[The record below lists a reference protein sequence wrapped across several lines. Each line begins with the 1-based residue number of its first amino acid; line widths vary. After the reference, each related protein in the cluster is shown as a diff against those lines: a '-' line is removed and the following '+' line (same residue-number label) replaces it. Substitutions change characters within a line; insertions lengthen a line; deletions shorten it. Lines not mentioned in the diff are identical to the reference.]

1 MARLTKKKT
10 EAAQAA
16 EVATETQETL
26 AAEAAAEV
34 AAEAVKA
41 TEEAAEPTPYEA
53 ALKEAEKQA
62 EAAEPTPYEAALKEA
77 EKQAEVAEPTPYEAA
92 LKEAEKQA
100 EAAAKAAEA
109 KKVKA
114 QAINSANRAVIDT
127 SDTVTLCLNYPQ
139 DLELAIPTSKG
150 TIERIILRGNNTHL
164 RGKEK
169 GINPVGA
176 YGVTPNVPR
185 AAWEWF
191 CKNYPEFWL
200 IKEHLLF
207 CATKDDKYSVEAETD
222 ERKALRNGFEP
233 AAKMAGPEGR
243 EGSVTPVE

>member
-10 EAAQAA
+10 ETAKAA

-34 AAEAVKA
+34 AAEAVQA

-62 EAAEPTPYEAALKEA
+62 EE
-77 EKQAEVAEPTPYEAA
+77 
-92 LKEAEKQA
+92 
-100 EAAAKAAEA
+100 AAKAAEE

-114 QAINSANRAVIDT
+114 QSINSANRAIDT
-127 SDTVTLCLNYPQ
+127 TDTVTLCFNYPQ
-139 DLELAIPTSKG
+139 DLELAIPTFKG
-150 TIERIILRGNNTHL
+150 TIERIILNGNNAHL

>member
-16 EVATETQETL
+16 EVAIENKETL

-62 EAAEPTPYEAALKEA
+62 EEAAEPTPYEAALKEA
-77 EKQAEVAEPTPYEAA
+77 EKQAEE
-92 LKEAEKQA
+92 
-100 EAAAKAAEA
+100 AAKAAEK

-114 QAINSANRAVIDT
+114 QSINSANRAVIDT

>member
-16 EVATETQETL
+16 EVATENKETL

-62 EAAEPTPYEAALKEA
+62 EE
-77 EKQAEVAEPTPYEAA
+77 
-92 LKEAEKQA
+92 
-100 EAAAKAAEA
+100 AAKAAEK

-114 QAINSANRAVIDT
+114 QFINSANRRAVIDT

>member
-41 TEEAAEPTPYEA
+41 TEEAAELTPYEA

-62 EAAEPTPYEAALKEA
+62 EE
-77 EKQAEVAEPTPYEAA
+77 
-92 LKEAEKQA
+92 
-100 EAAAKAAEA
+100 AAKAAEA

-114 QAINSANRAVIDT
+114 QAINSANRAVINT

-185 AAWEWF
+185 AAWKWF

>member
-10 EAAQAA
+10 ETAKAA

-41 TEEAAEPTPYEA
+41 TEEAAEPIPYEA

-62 EAAEPTPYEAALKEA
+62 EE
-77 EKQAEVAEPTPYEAA
+77 
-92 LKEAEKQA
+92 
-100 EAAAKAAEA
+100 AAKAAEA

-114 QAINSANRAVIDT
+114 KVKAASINSANRAVIDT

-139 DLELAIPTSKG
+139 DLELTIPTSKG
-150 TIERIILRGNNTHL
+150 TIERIILNGNNTHL

-191 CKNYPEFWL
+191 YENYPEFWL

>member
-16 EVATETQETL
+16 EVATENKETL

-53 ALKEAEKQA
+53 ALKEAEKQSA
-62 EAAEPTPYEAALKEA
+62 SASAPTSP
-77 EKQAEVAEPTPYEAA
+77 EK
-92 LKEAEKQA
+92 
-100 EAAAKAAEA
+100 

-114 QAINSANRAVIDT
+114 QSINSANRAVIDT

-191 CKNYPEFWL
+191 RQNYPEFWL

>member
-10 EAAQAA
+10 ETAKAA

-62 EAAEPTPYEAALKEA
+62 EEAAK
-77 EKQAEVAEPTPYEAA
+77 
-92 LKEAEKQA
+92 
-100 EAAAKAAEA
+100 AAKAAEA

-114 QAINSANRAVIDT
+114 ASINSANRAVIDT

-150 TIERIILRGNNTHL
+150 TIERIILRGNNAHL

-243 EGSVTPVE
+243 EGSVTPAE

>member
-10 EAAQAA
+10 ETAKAA

-34 AAEAVKA
+34 AAEAVQA

-62 EAAEPTPYEAALKEA
+62 EE
-77 EKQAEVAEPTPYEAA
+77 
-92 LKEAEKQA
+92 
-100 EAAAKAAEA
+100 AAKAAS
-109 KKVKA
+109 V
-114 QAINSANRAVIDT
+114 NSANRAVIDT

-150 TIERIILRGNNTHL
+150 TIERIILRGNNAHL

>member
-10 EAAQAA
+10 ETAKAA

-41 TEEAAEPTPYEA
+41 TEEAA
-53 ALKEAEKQA
+53 
-62 EAAEPTPYEAALKEA
+62 
-77 EKQAEVAEPTPYEAA
+77 
-92 LKEAEKQA
+92 
-100 EAAAKAAEA
+100 KAAEA

-114 QAINSANRAVIDT
+114 ASINSANRAVIDI

>member
-62 EAAEPTPYEAALKEA
+62 EEAAKAAEAK
-77 EKQAEVAEPTPYEAA
+77 KV
-92 LKEAEKQA
+92 
-100 EAAAKAAEA
+100 KAAEA

>member
-16 EVATETQETL
+16 EVATENKETL
-26 AAEAAAEV
+26 AAEAATSA

-41 TEEAAEPTPYEA
+41 TEEAA
-53 ALKEAEKQA
+53 
-62 EAAEPTPYEAALKEA
+62 
-77 EKQAEVAEPTPYEAA
+77 
-92 LKEAEKQA
+92 
-100 EAAAKAAEA
+100 KAAEE

-114 QAINSANRAVIDT
+114 QSINSANRAVIDT
-127 SDTVTLCLNYPQ
+127 TDTVTLCLNYPQ

-150 TIERIILRGNNTHL
+150 TIERIILNGNNAYL

>member
-16 EVATETQETL
+16 EVATENKETL

-62 EAAEPTPYEAALKEA
+62 EE
-77 EKQAEVAEPTPYEAA
+77 
-92 LKEAEKQA
+92 
-100 EAAAKAAEA
+100 AAKAAE
-109 KKVKA
+109 KKKGKA
-114 QAINSANRAVIDT
+114 QFINSANRRAVIDT

>member
-10 EAAQAA
+10 ETAKAA

-26 AAEAAAEV
+26 AAAAAAEV

-41 TEEAAEPTPYEA
+41 TEEAA
-53 ALKEAEKQA
+53 
-62 EAAEPTPYEAALKEA
+62 
-77 EKQAEVAEPTPYEAA
+77 
-92 LKEAEKQA
+92 
-100 EAAAKAAEA
+100 KAAEE

-114 QAINSANRAVIDT
+114 QSINSANRAVIDT
-127 SDTVTLCLNYPQ
+127 TDTVTLCLNYPQ

-150 TIERIILRGNNTHL
+150 TIERIILNGNNAHL

>member
-10 EAAQAA
+10 ETAKAA

-34 AAEAVKA
+34 AAEAVQA

-62 EAAEPTPYEAALKEA
+62 EE
-77 EKQAEVAEPTPYEAA
+77 
-92 LKEAEKQA
+92 
-100 EAAAKAAEA
+100 

-114 QAINSANRAVIDT
+114 QSINSANRAVIDT
-127 SDTVTLCLNYPQ
+127 TDTVTLCLNYPQ

-150 TIERIILRGNNTHL
+150 TIERIILNGNNAHL

>member
-10 EAAQAA
+10 ETAKAA
-16 EVATETQETL
+16 EAATETQETL

-62 EAAEPTPYEAALKEA
+62 EEAG
-77 EKQAEVAEPTPYEAA
+77 
-92 LKEAEKQA
+92 
-100 EAAAKAAEA
+100 KAAS
-109 KKVKA
+109 V
-114 QAINSANRAVIDT
+114 NSANRAVIDT

-150 TIERIILRGNNTHL
+150 TIERIILRGNNAHL

>member
-62 EAAEPTPYEAALKEA
+62 EE
-77 EKQAEVAEPTPYEAA
+77 
-92 LKEAEKQA
+92 
-100 EAAAKAAEA
+100 

-114 QAINSANRAVIDT
+114 QSINSANRAVIDT
-127 SDTVTLCLNYPQ
+127 TDTVTLCLNYPQ

-150 TIERIILRGNNTHL
+150 TIERIILNGNNAYL

-176 YGVTPNVPR
+176 YGVTSNVPR

>member
-16 EVATETQETL
+16 EVATENKETL

-62 EAAEPTPYEAALKEA
+62 EAN
-77 EKQAEVAEPTPYEAA
+77 
-92 LKEAEKQA
+92 
-100 EAAAKAAEA
+100 
-109 KKVKA
+109 KVKA

-150 TIERIILRGNNTHL
+150 TIERIILNGNNTHL

>member
-10 EAAQAA
+10 ETAKAA

-41 TEEAAEPTPYEA
+41 TEEAAEPIPYEA

-62 EAAEPTPYEAALKEA
+62 EE
-77 EKQAEVAEPTPYEAA
+77 
-92 LKEAEKQA
+92 
-100 EAAAKAAEA
+100 AAKAAEA

-114 QAINSANRAVIDT
+114 AEAKKIKAASINSANRAVIDT

-150 TIERIILRGNNTHL
+150 TIERIILNGNNTHL

-191 CKNYPEFWL
+191 CENYPEFWL

>member
-16 EVATETQETL
+16 EVATENKETL

-62 EAAEPTPYEAALKEA
+62 EK
-77 EKQAEVAEPTPYEAA
+77 
-92 LKEAEKQA
+92 
-100 EAAAKAAEA
+100 

-114 QAINSANRAVIDT
+114 QSINSANRAVIDT

-191 CKNYPEFWL
+191 CENYPEFWL

>member
-10 EAAQAA
+10 ETAKAA

-34 AAEAVKA
+34 AAEAVQA

-62 EAAEPTPYEAALKEA
+62 EE
-77 EKQAEVAEPTPYEAA
+77 
-92 LKEAEKQA
+92 
-100 EAAAKAAEA
+100 AAKAAS
-109 KKVKA
+109 V
-114 QAINSANRAVIDT
+114 NSANRAVIDT

-150 TIERIILRGNNTHL
+150 TIERIILNGNNAHL

-243 EGSVTPVE
+243 EGSVTPAE

>member
-62 EAAEPTPYEAALKEA
+62 EEAAEPTPYEAALKEA
-77 EKQAEVAEPTPYEAA
+77 EKQAEE
-92 LKEAEKQA
+92 
-100 EAAAKAAEA
+100 AAKAAEE

-114 QAINSANRAVIDT
+114 QSINSANRAVIDT
-127 SDTVTLCLNYPQ
+127 TDTVTLCLNYPQ

-150 TIERIILRGNNTHL
+150 TIERIILNGNNAYL

>member
-16 EVATETQETL
+16 EVATENKETL

-62 EAAEPTPYEAALKEA
+62 EE
-77 EKQAEVAEPTPYEAA
+77 
-92 LKEAEKQA
+92 
-100 EAAAKAAEA
+100 AAKAAEK

-114 QAINSANRAVIDT
+114 QSINSANCAVIDTSDAEKKKIKAQSINSANRAVIDT

-191 CKNYPEFWL
+191 GQNYPEFWL

>member
-1 MARLTKKKT
+1 MRH
-10 EAAQAA
+10 
-16 EVATETQETL
+16 
-26 AAEAAAEV
+26 
-34 AAEAVKA
+34 
-41 TEEAAEPTPYEA
+41 
-53 ALKEAEKQA
+53 
-62 EAAEPTPYEAALKEA
+62 
-77 EKQAEVAEPTPYEAA
+77 
-92 LKEAEKQA
+92 
-100 EAAAKAAEA
+100 
-109 KKVKA
+109 
-114 QAINSANRAVIDT
+114 
-127 SDTVTLCLNYPQ
+127 
-139 DLELAIPTSKG
+139 LELAIPTSKG

>member
-10 EAAQAA
+10 ETAKAA

-41 TEEAAEPTPYEA
+41 TEEAAEPIPYEA

-62 EAAEPTPYEAALKEA
+62 EE
-77 EKQAEVAEPTPYEAA
+77 
-92 LKEAEKQA
+92 
-100 EAAAKAAEA
+100 AAKAAEA

-114 QAINSANRAVIDT
+114 AEAKKIKAASINSANRAVIDT

-139 DLELAIPTSKG
+139 DLELTIPTSKG
-150 TIERIILRGNNTHL
+150 TIERIILNGNNTHL

-191 CKNYPEFWL
+191 CENYPEFWL

>member
-1 MARLTKKKT
+1 M
-10 EAAQAA
+10 
-16 EVATETQETL
+16 
-26 AAEAAAEV
+26 
-34 AAEAVKA
+34 
-41 TEEAAEPTPYEA
+41 
-53 ALKEAEKQA
+53 
-62 EAAEPTPYEAALKEA
+62 
-77 EKQAEVAEPTPYEAA
+77 
-92 LKEAEKQA
+92 
-100 EAAAKAAEA
+100 
-109 KKVKA
+109 
-114 QAINSANRAVIDT
+114 
-127 SDTVTLCLNYPQ
+127 TLCLNYPQ

-150 TIERIILRGNNTHL
+150 TIERIILNGNNAHL

>member
-10 EAAQAA
+10 ETAKAA

-41 TEEAAEPTPYEA
+41 TEEAAEPIPYEA

-62 EAAEPTPYEAALKEA
+62 EE
-77 EKQAEVAEPTPYEAA
+77 
-92 LKEAEKQA
+92 
-100 EAAAKAAEA
+100 AAKAAS
-109 KKVKA
+109 
-114 QAINSANRAVIDT
+114 INSANRAVIDT

-139 DLELAIPTSKG
+139 DLELTIPTSKG
-150 TIERIILRGNNTHL
+150 TIERIILNGNNTHL

-191 CKNYPEFWL
+191 CENYPEFWL

>member
-16 EVATETQETL
+16 EVATENKETL

-41 TEEAAEPTPYEA
+41 TEEAA
-53 ALKEAEKQA
+53 
-62 EAAEPTPYEAALKEA
+62 
-77 EKQAEVAEPTPYEAA
+77 
-92 LKEAEKQA
+92 
-100 EAAAKAAEA
+100 KAAEE

-114 QAINSANRAVIDT
+114 QSINSANRAVIDT
-127 SDTVTLCLNYPQ
+127 TDTVILCLNYPQ

-150 TIERIILRGNNTHL
+150 TIERIILNGNNTHL

>member
-53 ALKEAEKQA
+53 ALKEAGKQA
-62 EAAEPTPYEAALKEA
+62 QTLLGTAV
-77 EKQAEVAEPTPYEAA
+77 Q
-92 LKEAEKQA
+92 
-100 EAAAKAAEA
+100 
-109 KKVKA
+109 KVKA
-114 QAINSANRAVIDT
+114 QSINSANRAVIDT

-150 TIERIILRGNNTHL
+150 TIERIILNGNNTHL

-191 CKNYPEFWL
+191 CENYPEFWL

>member
-16 EVATETQETL
+16 EVATENKETL
-26 AAEAAAEV
+26 AAEAATSA

-62 EAAEPTPYEAALKEA
+62 EEAAKATEEAAEPTPYEAALKEA
-77 EKQAEVAEPTPYEAA
+77 EKQAEE
-92 LKEAEKQA
+92 
-100 EAAAKAAEA
+100 AAKAAEE

-114 QAINSANRAVIDT
+114 QSINSANRAVIDT
-127 SDTVTLCLNYPQ
+127 TDTVTLCLNYPQ

-150 TIERIILRGNNTHL
+150 TIERIILNGNNAYL

>member
-10 EAAQAA
+10 ETAKAA

-41 TEEAAEPTPYEA
+41 TEEAAEPIPYEA

-62 EAAEPTPYEAALKEA
+62 EAK
-77 EKQAEVAEPTPYEAA
+77 KI
-92 LKEAEKQA
+92 
-100 EAAAKAAEA
+100 KAAS
-109 KKVKA
+109 
-114 QAINSANRAVIDT
+114 INSANRAVIDT

-139 DLELAIPTSKG
+139 DLELTIPTSKG
-150 TIERIILRGNNTHL
+150 TIERIILNGNNTHL

-191 CKNYPEFWL
+191 CENYPEFWL

>member
-1 MARLTKKKT
+1 MARLTKKQT
-10 EAAQAA
+10 EAAKAA
-16 EVATETQETL
+16 EVATETKETL

-62 EAAEPTPYEAALKEA
+62 EE
-77 EKQAEVAEPTPYEAA
+77 
-92 LKEAEKQA
+92 
-100 EAAAKAAEA
+100 AAKAAEA

-150 TIERIILRGNNTHL
+150 TIERIIVRGNNTHL

>member
-1 MARLTKKKT
+1 MARLTKKET

-41 TEEAAEPTPYEA
+41 TEEAAEVATETQETLAAEA
-53 ALKEAEKQA
+53 AAEVTAEAVKATE

-77 EKQAEVAEPTPYEAA
+77 EKQAEE
-92 LKEAEKQA
+92 
-100 EAAAKAAEA
+100 AAKAAEE

-114 QAINSANRAVIDT
+114 QSINSANRAVIDT

>member
-10 EAAQAA
+10 EAAKAA

-34 AAEAVKA
+34 AAEAVQA

-53 ALKEAEKQA
+53 ALKEAEK
-62 EAAEPTPYEAALKEA
+62 
-77 EKQAEVAEPTPYEAA
+77 
-92 LKEAEKQA
+92 
-100 EAAAKAAEA
+100 
-109 KKVKA
+109 

>member
-10 EAAQAA
+10 EAAKAA

-34 AAEAVKA
+34 AAEAVQA

-62 EAAEPTPYEAALKEA
+62 EE
-77 EKQAEVAEPTPYEAA
+77 
-92 LKEAEKQA
+92 
-100 EAAAKAAEA
+100 AAKAAEE

-150 TIERIILRGNNTHL
+150 TIERIILRGNNAHL

-233 AAKMAGPEGR
+233 AAKMTGPEGR

>member
-1 MARLTKKKT
+1 MARLTKKKNET
-10 EAAQAA
+10 AKAA

-62 EAAEPTPYEAALKEA
+62 EE
-77 EKQAEVAEPTPYEAA
+77 
-92 LKEAEKQA
+92 
-100 EAAAKAAEA
+100 AAKAAEA
-109 KKVKA
+109 KKAKA
-114 QAINSANRAVIDT
+114 AEEAAKAAEEAAKAAEAKKAKAASINSANRAVIDT

>member
-10 EAAQAA
+10 ETAKAA
-16 EVATETQETL
+16 EVATVTQETL

-41 TEEAAEPTPYEA
+41 TEEAA
-53 ALKEAEKQA
+53 
-62 EAAEPTPYEAALKEA
+62 
-77 EKQAEVAEPTPYEAA
+77 
-92 LKEAEKQA
+92 
-100 EAAAKAAEA
+100 KAAEE

-114 QAINSANRAVIDT
+114 QSINSANRAVIDT
-127 SDTVTLCLNYPQ
+127 TDTVTLCLNYPQ

-150 TIERIILRGNNTHL
+150 TIESIILNGNNAHL

>member
-1 MARLTKKKT
+1 MN
-10 EAAQAA
+10 
-16 EVATETQETL
+16 
-26 AAEAAAEV
+26 
-34 AAEAVKA
+34 
-41 TEEAAEPTPYEA
+41 
-53 ALKEAEKQA
+53 AL
-62 EAAEPTPYEAALKEA
+62 
-77 EKQAEVAEPTPYEAA
+77 
-92 LKEAEKQA
+92 
-100 EAAAKAAEA
+100 
-109 KKVKA
+109 
-114 QAINSANRAVIDT
+114 SF
-127 SDTVTLCLNYPQ
+127 
-139 DLELAIPTSKG
+139 
-150 TIERIILRGNNTHL
+150 GNNTHL

>member
-53 ALKEAEKQA
+53 ALKEADNTAGMRLSNQ
-62 EAAEPTPYEAALKEA
+62 
-77 EKQAEVAEPTPYEAA
+77 
-92 LKEAEKQA
+92 
-100 EAAAKAAEA
+100 AEA